1 MKKKNRDGKKS
12 KFSLV
17 QRYKIKSNIIKKFK
31 IFQSLCRIE
40 KRRRKRILLVK
51 HVRNVN

>member
-17 QRYKIKSNIIKKFK
+17 QRYKIKSNIIKKF
-31 IFQSLCRIE
+31 QSLCRIE
-40 KRRRKRILLVK
+40 KKEKKRDSLVETCK
-51 HVRNVN
+51 KC

>member
-17 QRYKIKSNIIKKFK
+17 QRYKIKSNIIKKFQNFS
-31 IFQSLCRIE
+31 IFMQN
-40 KRRRKRILLVK
+40 RKKKKKKDTLGETCK
-51 HVRNVN
+51 KC